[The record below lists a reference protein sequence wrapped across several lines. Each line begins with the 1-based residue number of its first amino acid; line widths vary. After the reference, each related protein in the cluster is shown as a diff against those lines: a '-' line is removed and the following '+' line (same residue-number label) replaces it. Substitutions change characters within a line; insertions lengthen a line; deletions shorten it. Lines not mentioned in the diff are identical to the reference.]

1 MSTTWLV
8 VALVGVFTIAFKAA
22 GPVLLGGREL
32 PARMTDAFELLA
44 PALLAA
50 LVVTQ
55 SVGGK
60 DGIVLDGRL
69 IGVGA
74 AIVAVRLRA
83 PLIVAIVAAALTTAL
98 VAGAIWLIP
107 QALEHDCGSPSQH
120 PSLKRHLTH
129 CQVPWRHSIGAAH
142 RKQDSVVR
150 QGAANLP
157 RQGGVA
163 QLVRAAES

>member
-44 PALLAA
+44 PSLLAA

-55 SVGGK
+55 AVGGQEA
-60 DGIVLDGRL
+60 IVLDGRL

-74 AIVAVRLRA
+74 AVVAVRLRA
-83 PLIVAIVAAALTTAL
+83 PLIVAIVAAALATAL
-98 VAGAIWLIP
+98 SRLA
-107 QALEHDCGSPSQH
+107 
-120 PSLKRHLTH
+120 
-129 CQVPWRHSIGAAH
+129 
-142 RKQDSVVR
+142 
-150 QGAANLP
+150 
-157 RQGGVA
+157 
-163 QLVRAAES
+163 